1 MSAMG
6 RPTQDKRDK
15 RFTIRLS
22 DSTYQSL
29 EKCAKTLNISKADV
43 VHKGIELVEKEI
55 KKQTP

>member
-22 DSTYQSL
+22 SNTYDIL
-29 EKCAKTLNISKADV
+29 EKCAKEMNVSKADV
-43 VHKGIELVEKEI
+43 IHKGIVLVEKELN
-55 KKQTP
+55 KKTL

>member
-29 EKCAKTLNISKADV
+29 ENCAKALNISKADV
-43 VHKGIELVEKEI
+43 VHKGIELVEREI

>member
-22 DSTYQSL
+22 SNTYEML
-29 EKCAKTLNISKADV
+29 ENCSKELNISKADV
-43 VHKGIELVEKEI
+43 VHRGIELVAKEI
-55 KKQTP
+55 QKEK

>member
-29 EKCAKTLNISKADV
+29 ENCAKTLNISKADV